1 MNVLARN
8 LGAVPVLGMAYEF
21 SLRRRVEFA
30 ETDMAG
36 IMHFSNFFRFME
48 SAEAAFYR
56 SLGFSIVKQ
65 VEGTGWPR
73 VHAECDYASPLRFED
88 EVEVKLLVKEKR
100 TRSIQL
106 LFKFIKT
113 ENGSPIV
120 AARGNVTAVYIT
132 RSPDGVLKATPIPDE
147 FHKKVE
153 AAPPEILSAW

>member
-1 MNVLARN
+1 
-8 LGAVPVLGMAYEF
+8 MAYEF
-21 SLRRRVEFA
+21 NLRRRVEFV

-65 VEGTGWPR
+65 IEGTGWPR

-88 EVEVKLLVKEKR
+88 EVEVRLLVKEKR
-100 TRSIQL
+100 TRSISL

-113 ENGSPIV
+113 EKGNEIV
-120 AARGNVTAVYIT
+120 AATAAVTAVYIT
-132 RSPDGVLKATPIPDE
+132 RSADGSLKATPIPDE
-147 FHKKVE
+147 FHQKVE
-153 AAPPEILSAW
+153 AAPAEVLSAWLAK

>member
-1 MNVLARN
+1 
-8 LGAVPVLGMAYEF
+8 MAYEF

-88 EVEVKLLVKEKR
+88 EVEVRLLVKEKR
-100 TRSIQL
+100 TRSISL
-106 LFKFIKT
+106 LFKFLKM
-113 ENGSPIV
+113 ENGQEIV
-120 AARGNVTAVYIT
+120 AARGAVTAVYIT
-132 RSPDGVLKATPIPDE
+132 RSLDGALKATPIPE
-147 FHKKVE
+147 AFHQKVE
-153 AAPPEILSAW
+153 AAPSDILGAWTK